1 METDFFFFN
10 GVSQL
15 ISDSLKAKQLQTSLH
30 AEKQELNVR
39 IQHANISA
47 DKYKQRIVRLEEQ
60 VSPWTHSVCIVLI
73 SLSFFDITRV
83 HIMKFQHM
91 KPCFI

>member
-1 METDFFFFN
+1 MFKENFSYWQWRLIFFY

-47 DKYKQRIVRLEEQ
+47 DKYKQRIARLEEQ
-60 VSPWTHSVCIVLI
+60 VSS
-73 SLSFFDITRV
+73 
-83 HIMKFQHM
+83 
-91 KPCFI
+91 

>member
-1 METDFFFFN
+1 METDFFN

-47 DKYKQRIVRLEEQ
+47 DKYKQRIARLEEQ
-60 VSPWTHSVCIVLI
+60 VSS
-73 SLSFFDITRV
+73 
-83 HIMKFQHM
+83 
-91 KPCFI
+91 

>member
-1 METDFFFFN
+1 MFKEHFSYWQWRLIFFY

-47 DKYKQRIVRLEEQ
+47 DKYKQRIARLEEQ
-60 VSPWTHSVCIVLI
+60 VSS
-73 SLSFFDITRV
+73 
-83 HIMKFQHM
+83 
-91 KPCFI
+91 